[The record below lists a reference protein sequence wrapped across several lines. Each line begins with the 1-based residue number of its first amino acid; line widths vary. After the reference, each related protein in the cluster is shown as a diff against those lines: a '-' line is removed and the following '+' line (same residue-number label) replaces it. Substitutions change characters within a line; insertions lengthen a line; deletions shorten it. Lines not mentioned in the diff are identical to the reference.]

1 MNGGP
6 LSSRTKTAF
15 CSRGPY
21 ASGNSRDRS
30 LKWMTIVKCSIYNF
44 REVCN
49 LDISTIIKK
58 DNNEVRHLWV
68 SEANYVILLFI
79 KFNEL
84 HTQRVNP
91 PNILENIYLNTFWKE
106 CSIMFLIR
114 KIMKHFRSTSQ
125 TGVMSFI
132 MNLWLPCGVV
142 FQTEQCLHSLS
153 LIHNHCV
160 LSWGLT
166 NVLNVPPSP

>member
-1 MNGGP
+1 
-6 LSSRTKTAF
+6 
-15 CSRGPY
+15 
-21 ASGNSRDRS
+21 
-30 LKWMTIVKCSIYNF
+30 MTIVKCSIYNV

-58 DNNEVRHLWV
+58 DNDEARHFWV

-79 KFNEL
+79 KCNEL

-114 KIMKHFRSTSQ
+114 KINKSNGCNVFYHEFMVTLWSCLPNRA
-125 TGVMSFI
+125 MLAFI
-132 MNLWLPCGVV
+132 VS
-142 FQTEQCLHSLS
+142 HS
-153 LIHNHCV
+153 
-160 LSWGLT
+160 
-166 NVLNVPPSP
+166 